1 MSLAVASGNCL
12 TVGYVMKAQPLNEEA
27 DSVAPLIV
35 AVMFGH
41 DQMVRILLDIFKPN
55 DPLPCT
61 GTFFLIII
69 LIIEYYF
76 MNVTFIKSK
85 EFRHAYEGRGI

>member
-12 TVGYVMKAQPLNEEA
+12 TVGYVMNAQPLDLEA
-27 DSVAPLIV
+27 NSVAPLIV

-61 GTFFLIII
+61 GTVFLIII

-85 EFRHAYEGRGI
+85 EFRHVYEGREI

>member
-1 MSLAVASGNCL
+1 VDGTGAEVMSLAVASGNCL
-12 TVGYVMKAQPLNEEA
+12 TVGYVMAAQPLNQEA

-61 GTFFLIII
+61 GTDFFI
-69 LIIEYYF
+69 LI
-76 MNVTFIKSK
+76 
-85 EFRHAYEGRGI
+85 

>member
-1 MSLAVASGNCL
+1 MSLAAASGNCL
-12 TVGYVMKAQPLNEEA
+12 TVGYVMAAQPLNQEA

-41 DQMVRILLDIFKPN
+41 DQMIRILLDIFKPN

-61 GTFFLIII
+61 GTVFLIII
-69 LIIEYYF
+69 LIIMYYF
-76 MNVTFIKSK
+76 MNVTFIESI
-85 EFRHAYEGRGI
+85 EFKYV